1 MRRTLLFLLLAAGIA
16 FPQIATPRLG
26 FVRLSDGTVRALQG
40 VAGTFSLGVII
51 FRDASQV
58 WFDGRHGVAITSNG
72 PVAFDAAGSPQRR
85 SERSQAVDIPGTGA
99 TWSGD
104 EVAVDRTG
112 YRARL
117 PFAVRSVERVGAEY
131 VLISGDGERRLLRT
145 GPGREALYEIPEVA
159 R

>member
-1 MRRTLLFLLLAAGIA
+1 MRRTLLSLFLTAGVA

-26 FVRLSDGTVRALQG
+26 FVHLSDGTVRALQG
-40 VAGTFSLGVII
+40 VAGTFSLGDII
-51 FRDASQV
+51 FRDAARV
-58 WFDGRHGVAITSNG
+58 WFDGRHGVAVTANG
-72 PVAFDAAGSPQRR
+72 QVAFDAAGNPQRR
-85 SERSQAVDIPGTGA
+85 SERSQALDMPGPGA

-131 VLISGDGERRLLRT
+131 LLISGDGERRLLRT
-145 GPGREALYEIPEVA
+145 SPGREALYEIPEVA